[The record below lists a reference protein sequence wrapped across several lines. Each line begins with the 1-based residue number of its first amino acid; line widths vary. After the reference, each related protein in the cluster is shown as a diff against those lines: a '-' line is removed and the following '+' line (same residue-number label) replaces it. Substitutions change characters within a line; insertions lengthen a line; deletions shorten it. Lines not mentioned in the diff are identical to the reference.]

1 MGIYD
6 SNEKKSNEVFLG
18 NTNKIKNF
26 PPPHLSSL
34 KTIRLGK
41 QAYYIDGTKIST
53 DYCLPIFIDK
63 SEYDR
68 YNQIMDG
75 LTNYRRK

>member
-6 SNEKKSNEVFLG
+6 TKDKRDNEVFVG
-18 NTNKIKNF
+18 NTNKIKGF
-26 PPPHLSSL
+26 PPKDLSHL

-41 QAYYIDGTKIST
+41 QAFDIHGDKIPT

-63 SEYDR
+63 SELEE
-68 YNQIMDG
+68 YNRIME
-75 LTNYRRK
+75 YRK